1 MKLGLIAAIAY
12 SVNVAYCAAVGD
24 QQLPWNDAPES
35 VKKGIEA
42 GVDFHLK
49 NPDTT
54 PEQSHEEWLKDKE
67 ANGWVYGEVKDL
79 ANKTHP
85 NILPY
90 AELPP
95 EQRAKDHLFKAVVNL
110 LKDLPDPDDYLEL
123 SSQVVKLQKQ
133 VLDSQKSTTVLTQK
147 QVVGVGVRYMHKTR
161 DRFAD
166 HLYGTG
172 LTFERGV
179 TVILPE
185 ATALKFLAHTEFERV
200 GANAENT
207 APALVNNQVAENM
220 EQKQKEERQ
229 QEDKIFDEIE
239 AIKAM
244 KTKDSLKEYIKSR
257 YGDDIQGNPKIADLQ
272 SIAIEKVHRFG
283 VI

>member
-1 MKLGLIAAIAY
+1 MKIGLIAAIAY
-12 SVNVAYCAAVGD
+12 SINAAYCASMGD
-24 QQLPWNDAPES
+24 EQPSWDNAPES
-35 VKKGIEA
+35 VKKGMEA

-49 NPDTT
+49 NPNAT
-54 PEQSHEEWLKDKE
+54 PEQSHEEWLKDKAE
-67 ANGWVYGEVKDL
+67 NGWVYGDFKDL

-123 SSQVVKLQKQ
+123 SHQLVKLQQQ

-147 QVVGVGVRYMHKTR
+147 QVVGVGVRYIHKTR
-161 DRFAD
+161 ERFSD

-179 TVILPE
+179 TVVLPE
-185 ATALKFLAHTEFERV
+185 ATALKFLGHTEFERV
-200 GANAENT
+200 DANENT
-207 APALVNNQVAENM
+207 APALVDNQVSENI

-239 AIKAM
+239 AIKGM
-244 KTKDSLKEYIKSR
+244 RTKDSVKEYIKAR
-257 YGDDIQGNPKIADLQ
+257 YGDDIQENLKLADLQ
-272 SIAIEKVHRFG
+272 AIAIEKVHSFG
-283 VI
+283 VV

>member
-1 MKLGLIAAIAY
+1 MKISLIAAIAY
-12 SVNVAYCAAVGD
+12 SINVAYCASMGD
-24 QQLPWNDAPES
+24 EQLSWDNAPES
-35 VKKGIEA
+35 VKKGVEA
-42 GVDFHLK
+42 GVSFHLN

-54 PEQSHEEWLKDKE
+54 PEQSHEEWLKDKA
-67 ANGWVYGEVKDL
+67 ANGWVYGDVKDL

-95 EQRAKDHLFKAVVNL
+95 EQCAKDHLFKAVVNL
-110 LKDLPDPDDYLEL
+110 LKDLPDPEDYLEL
-123 SSQVVKLQKQ
+123 SGQLVKLQQQ

-161 DRFAD
+161 QRFSD
-166 HLYGTG
+166 HLYNTG

-179 TVILPE
+179 TVILPKE
-185 ATALKFLAHTEFERV
+185 VAQKFLSHSEFERV
-200 GANAENT
+200 DANEST
-207 APALVNNQVAENM
+207 ASALVDNRISENI

-239 AIKAM
+239 AIKGM
-244 KTKDSLKEYIKSR
+244 RTKDSVKEYIKAR
-257 YGDDIQGNPKIADLQ
+257 YDDDIQENLKLTDLQ
-272 SIAIEKVHRFG
+272 AIAIEKVHSFG

>member
-95 EQRAKDHLFKAVVNL
+95 EQRAKDHLFKAVVHL

-161 DRFAD
+161 ERFAD

-200 GANAENT
+200 DANENT
-207 APALVNNQVAENM
+207 APALVDNQVSENI

-239 AIKAM
+239 AIKGM
-244 KTKDSLKEYIKSR
+244 RTKDSVKEYIKAR
-257 YGDDIQGNPKIADLQ
+257 YGDDIQENLKLADLQ
-272 SIAIEKVHRFG
+272 AIAIEKVHSFG
-283 VI
+283 VV